1 MEARMRDVHS
11 SCIRNMA
18 LMDEFNSRMKNLLG
32 QIESVAGWLHQA
44 QKLLQQLLEL
54 NLSPE
59 ERVQRTEALRAA
71 IMEKT
76 EHLNG
81 IEREAERL
89 LQMDAPNSGLE
100 YI

>member
-1 MEARMRDVHS
+1 
-11 SCIRNMA
+11 MA

-32 QIESVAGWLHQA
+32 RIDSVAGWLQQA

-71 IMEKT
+71 VKDKM
-76 EHLNG
+76 EHLDA
-81 IEREAERL
+81 IQREAERL
-89 LQMDAPNSGLE
+89 LEMDSHNSGLE
-100 YI
+100 YITFYLLI